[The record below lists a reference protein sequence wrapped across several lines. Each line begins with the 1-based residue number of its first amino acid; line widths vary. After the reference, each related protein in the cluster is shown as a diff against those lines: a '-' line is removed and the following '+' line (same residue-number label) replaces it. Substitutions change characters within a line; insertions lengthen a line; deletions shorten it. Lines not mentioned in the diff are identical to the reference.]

1 MKHKTEALAAFTLM
15 YILREHEVDQE
26 VEDKVKSLF
35 NGMGVVLANNDT
47 SVEEVMQE
55 AIKVLEKFVSK
66 NKVQP
71 SV

>member
-1 MKHKTEALAAFTLM
+1 MKHKNEALAIFALM
-15 YILREHEVDQE
+15 YILREYEVDQE
-26 VEDKVKSLF
+26 LKDKVSALFTEAYSLTE
-35 NGMGVVLANNDT
+35 GNDA
-47 SVEEVMQE
+47 SVEEVLQE